1 MVATVLNNKI
11 DGFSP
16 FFKRGKYFFM
26 DLTAPITFNSKSFL
40 KSSMLRVEIGFKL
53 IEPGH

>member
-1 MVATVLNNKI
+1 MATVLNNKI

-16 FFKRGKYFFM
+16 FFKRGKYFFI

-40 KSSMLRVEIGFKL
+40 KSSMLRVEIGFRL
-53 IEPGH
+53 IEPGQ